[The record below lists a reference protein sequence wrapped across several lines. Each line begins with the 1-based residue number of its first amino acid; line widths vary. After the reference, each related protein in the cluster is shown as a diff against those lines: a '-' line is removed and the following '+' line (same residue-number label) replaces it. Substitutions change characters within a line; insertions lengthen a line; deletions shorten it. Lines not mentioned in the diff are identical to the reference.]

1 MQYMPFGWSRIGS
14 APMVP
19 VISTS
24 HLDQPRLPPPSLTM
38 EMIGESCPFKGVMS
52 FVIGGALGA
61 GMGVVLTAMGGM
73 GPVHQPGYADPYAN
87 APVSKLVSVYSVEAS

>member
-1 MQYMPFGWSRIGS
+1 
-14 APMVP
+14 
-19 VISTS
+19 
-24 HLDQPRLPPPSLTM
+24 M

-73 GPVHQPGYADPYAN
+73 GGPVHQPGYADPYAN
-87 APVSKLVSVYSVEAS
+87 APIGKLVSPAGAELALFDARLAPVPSRNVLVHSRCIDVLAK